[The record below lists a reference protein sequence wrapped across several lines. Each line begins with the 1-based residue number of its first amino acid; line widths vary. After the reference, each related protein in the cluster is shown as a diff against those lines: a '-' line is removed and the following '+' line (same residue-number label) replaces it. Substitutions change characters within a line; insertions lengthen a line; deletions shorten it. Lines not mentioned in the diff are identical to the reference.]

1 MIGECTHPV
10 NVSFLQELLGSIAEQ
25 SRQLLPRSLGGSDRK
40 DDIGELAAALL
51 SGRGEASGV
60 AIASAI
66 LASYRALE
74 PQERR
79 QFLGFLADSMQP
91 DADAVARAA
100 KAYLSSPDLAAVA
113 RLQRA
118 VE

>member
-1 MIGECTHPV
+1 M

-25 SRQLLPRSLGGSDRK
+25 SRQLLPRSLRGAERK
-40 DDIGELAAALL
+40 ADIDELAAALL

-74 PQERR
+74 PHERR

-91 DADAVARAA
+91 DARRCRASRA
-100 KAYLSSPDLAAVA
+100 SLSLEPRPGGRRQAAA
-113 RLQRA
+113 GGGKPA
-118 VE
+118 T